1 MNTKLQSTAE
11 VNIRILAS
19 LEVGKWSYLN
29 KISKELVHFNAMG
42 EKTGKYVS
50 GTRLKLNMTMLKDLG
65 CVLDKDDWEK
75 LTNQQREDYMKRDLP
90 FAIAFKEKNVKNIYQ
105 ITPKGTEK
113 FKKIRD
119 DCLDHITQRI
129 LHVHKKD
136 DDE

>member
-1 MNTKLQSTAE
+1 MDSWITTVNLPPPLIRLFKLIINE
-11 VNIRILAS
+11 IN
-19 LEVGKWSYLN
+19 
-29 KISKELVHFNAMG
+29 
-42 EKTGKYVS
+42 
-50 GTRLKLNMTMLKDLG
+50 
-65 CVLDKDDWEK
+65 
-75 LTNQQREDYMKRDLP
+75 
-90 FAIAFKEKNVKNIYQ
+90 KEKNVKNIYQ